1 MKLTL
6 GFQERVEQEIDQ
18 ETAILWA
25 VKLAPVCK
33 EDRILYWN
41 IKVLGK
47 YFVYMF
53 LLLLL
58 FFNLQQPRSQGV
70 FEYDD
75 SETFKNG

>member
-1 MKLTL
+1 
-6 GFQERVEQEIDQ
+6 
-18 ETAILWA
+18 
-25 VKLAPVCK
+25 
-33 EDRILYWN
+33 
-41 IKVLGK
+41 
-47 YFVYMF
+47 MF